1 MLLGCCSTAV
11 AKCHLPVQKLAL
23 CYEFSVLVSFFILT
37 GDDKWKFV
45 AEKLGLN
52 QAEISFLDQRYP
64 NPAEALIGFI
74 AEQRFMS
81 VGELYKVL
89 CDCGVPVIADRH
101 L

>member
-1 MLLGCCSTAV
+1 MFWFL
-11 AKCHLPVQKLAL
+11 
-23 CYEFSVLVSFFILT
+23 FFILIT

>member
-1 MLLGCCSTAV
+1 M
-11 AKCHLPVQKLAL
+11 
-23 CYEFSVLVSFFILT
+23 E
-37 GDDKWKFV
+37 V

>member
-1 MLLGCCSTAV
+1 MPPSTSY
-11 AKCHLPVQKLAL
+11 KLEHCKEL
-23 CYEFSVLVSFFILT
+23 TDQCFGFSFFSVA

-64 NPAEALIGFI
+64 NPAEALIGFM

-81 VGELYKVL
+81 VGDLYKVL

>member
-1 MLLGCCSTAV
+1 MPSSSSKIGTLLRIQCFG
-11 AKCHLPVQKLAL
+11 
-23 CYEFSVLVSFFILT
+23 SFFILIT

>member
-1 MLLGCCSTAV
+1 M
-11 AKCHLPVQKLAL
+11 AL
-23 CYEFSVLVSFFILT
+23 CYDFSVLGSFFILIT

-45 AEKLGLN
+45 AEKLGLI

-64 NPAEALIGFI
+64 NPDEALIGFI

-89 CDCGVPVIADRH
+89 CECGVPVIADKH